1 MIKENTIGVAFL
13 GLGRMG
19 ETHLR
24 NLTAISGV
32 KVVVVADP
40 AMERAER
47 GRAMTG
53 AEVALTDPEKAI
65 EHPSVDVVIIVTPTN
80 THARLI
86 EVAANAGKAVFSEK
100 PIALDLAETE
110 RIVQV
115 VRERKVPVQL
125 GFMRRYDP
133 GYARAKAKIE
143 AGELGKLETYRAL
156 SRDTYPPSLEFLL
169 GSGGLFLDMAV
180 HDLDLAR
187 FLVGEVDEVYSW
199 GGVLID
205 ERFAQ
210 ANDADTAMT
219 LLRFKNGVLGV
230 VETSRHSNWGYDIR
244 TEVAGS
250 VGKVVVEAPQK
261 TPLLFAK
268 DFASSY
274 DHYENFPD
282 RFETGY
288 RLQLEAFFAALREGR
303 TPTPWA
309 ARGPGDAPPGRRC
322 HQELARK
329 TAGQAF
335 GDLHL
340 NRRQRSERIEMSS
353 PVVRGT
359 HLVDTGVRLTHTF
372 ETQRER

>member
-40 AMERAER
+40 ARGRAER

-133 GYARAKAKIE
+133 GYAKAKAKIE
-143 AGELGKLETYRAL
+143 AGELGKLETFRAL

-169 GSGGLFLDMAV
+169 GSGGLFLDMSV

-187 FLVGEVDEVYSW
+187 FLVGEVDEVYAW

-250 VGKVVVEAPQK
+250 VGKVVVEAPQI
-261 TPLLFAK
+261 T
-268 DFASSY
+268 
-274 DHYENFPD
+274 EFPQM
-282 RFETGY
+282 T
-288 RLQLEAFFAALREGR
+288 L
-303 TPTPWA
+303 
-309 ARGPGDAPPGRRC
+309 
-322 HQELARK
+322 
-329 TAGQAF
+329 
-335 GDLHL
+335 
-340 NRRQRSERIEMSS
+340 
-353 PVVRGT
+353 
-359 HLVDTGVRLTHTF
+359 
-372 ETQRER
+372 

>member
-1 MIKENTIGVAFL
+1 MIKEDTIGVAFL

-19 ETHLR
+19 QTHLR
-24 NLTAISGV
+24 NLAAISGV

-40 AMERAER
+40 ARERAER
-47 GRAMTG
+47 GRTMTG
-53 AEVALTDPEKAI
+53 AEIALTDPEKAI

-115 VRERKVPVQL
+115 VRERKVLVQL

-143 AGELGKLETYRAL
+143 AGELGRLETFRAL

-169 GSGGLFLDMAV
+169 GSGGLFLDMSV
-180 HDLDLAR
+180 HDFDLAR
-187 FLVGEVDEVYSW
+187 FLVGEVDEVCAW

-210 ANDADTAMT
+210 ANDADTALT

-268 DFASSY
+268 DFASSH

-282 RFETGY
+282 RFEAAY
-288 RLQLEAFFAALREGR
+288 RLQLEAFFKALREGR
-303 TPTPWA
+303 TPTPGPEDALETLRLAVA
-309 ARGPGDAPPGRRC
+309 ATKSWREKRP
-322 HQELARK
+322 LK
-329 TAGQAF
+329 
-335 GDLHL
+335 L
-340 NRRQRSERIEMSS
+340 SEI
-353 PVVRGT
+353 GA
-359 HLVDTGVRLTHTF
+359 
-372 ETQRER
+372 

>member
-1 MIKENTIGVAFL
+1 MNKENTIGVAFL

-40 AMERAER
+40 ARERAER

-53 AEVALTDPEKAI
+53 AELALTEPEKAI

-86 EVAANAGKAVFSEK
+86 ELAANAGKAVFSEK

-133 GYARAKAKIE
+133 GYAKAKAKIE
-143 AGELGKLETYRAL
+143 AGELGKLETFRAL

-169 GSGGLFLDMAV
+169 GSGGLFLDMSV
-180 HDLDLAR
+180 HDFDLAR
-187 FLVGEVDEVYSW
+187 FLVGEVDEVCAW

-210 ANDADTAMT
+210 ANDADTAFT

-230 VETSRHSNWGYDIR
+230 VETSRRSNWGYDIR
-244 TEVAGS
+244 TDVAGS

-268 DFASSY
+268 DFASSH

-282 RFETGY
+282 RFEAGY

-303 TPTPWA
+303 TPTPGPEDALETLRMAVA
-309 ARGPGDAPPGRRC
+309 ATKSWREKRPVKIS
-322 HQELARK
+322 EI
-329 TAGQAF
+329 TA
-335 GDLHL
+335 
-340 NRRQRSERIEMSS
+340 
-353 PVVRGT
+353 
-359 HLVDTGVRLTHTF
+359 
-372 ETQRER
+372 

>member
-24 NLTAISGV
+24 NLTAIGGV

-65 EHPSVDVVIIVTPTN
+65 DHPSVDVVIIVTPTN

-110 RIVQV
+110 RIVKV

-133 GYARAKAKIE
+133 VYAMAKAKIE
-143 AGELGKLETYRAL
+143 AGELGKLETFRAM
-156 SRDTYPPSLEFLL
+156 SRDTYPPSLEFSL

-180 HDLDLAR
+180 HDLSGSVS
-187 FLVGEVDEVYSW
+187 VGEVDEVYSW

-210 ANDADTAMT
+210 AN
-219 LLRFKNGVLGV
+219 
-230 VETSRHSNWGYDIR
+230 
-244 TEVAGS
+244 
-250 VGKVVVEAPQK
+250 
-261 TPLLFAK
+261 
-268 DFASSY
+268 
-274 DHYENFPD
+274 
-282 RFETGY
+282 
-288 RLQLEAFFAALREGR
+288 
-303 TPTPWA
+303 
-309 ARGPGDAPPGRRC
+309 
-322 HQELARK
+322 
-329 TAGQAF
+329 
-335 GDLHL
+335 
-340 NRRQRSERIEMSS
+340 
-353 PVVRGT
+353 
-359 HLVDTGVRLTHTF
+359 
-372 ETQRER
+372 

>member
-32 KVVVVADP
+32 NVVVVADP
-40 AMERAER
+40 ARERAER

-53 AEVALTDPEKAI
+53 AELALTEPEKAI
-65 EHPSVDVVIIVTPTN
+65 DHPSVDVVIIVTPTN

-110 RIVQV
+110 RIVQLV
-115 VRERKVPVQL
+115 GERKVPVQL

-133 GYARAKAKIE
+133 GYAKAKAKIE
-143 AGELGKLETYRAL
+143 AGELGKLETFRAL

-169 GSGGLFLDMAV
+169 GSGGLFLDMSV
-180 HDLDLAR
+180 HDFDLAR
-187 FLVGEVDEVYSW
+187 FLVGEVDEVCAW

-210 ANDADTAMT
+210 ANDADTAFT

-261 TPLLFAK
+261 RLCSLLRISPQATIITRISPTVLRRVTDCSWRLSLRRCGK
-268 DFASSY
+268 VAS
-274 DHYENFPD
+274 
-282 RFETGY
+282 
-288 RLQLEAFFAALREGR
+288 Q
-303 TPTPWA
+303 
-309 ARGPGDAPPGRRC
+309 PPGRKTRSKRSAWPSLPLRAGAKNARSSFRKLEFNKPATIGRRLRKESRHKRC
-322 HQELARK
+322 ECSALAGGPK
-329 TAGQAF
+329 IAISLAF
-335 GDLHL
+335 G
-340 NRRQRSERIEMSS
+340 E
-353 PVVRGT
+353 
-359 HLVDTGVRLTHTF
+359 
-372 ETQRER
+372 